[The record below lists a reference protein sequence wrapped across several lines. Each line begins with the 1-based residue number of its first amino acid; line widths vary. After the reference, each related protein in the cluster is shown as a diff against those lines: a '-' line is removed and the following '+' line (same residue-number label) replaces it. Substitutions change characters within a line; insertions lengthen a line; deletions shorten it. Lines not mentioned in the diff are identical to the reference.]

1 LKESGS
7 AKAETALKIEA
18 IIPLPP
24 SAQLNPPQFQADA
37 TSSIYFGGSRAGE
50 SKESVVSVQALLNN
64 FYSQGSGPLG
74 RDVKAPSS
82 RPFRLFKIVATIP
95 AVMPVLVLIGW
106 IFGIDTL
113 KAGAPKL
120 VAMNPMVAVAFLAA
134 AVGLW
139 TYRLGGPGRW
149 QRWTCRISAA
159 IVLLVGLVRMIG
171 YMADVDFGFDRLLFG
186 SSIGSANIDPNSAL
200 NFILLG
206 AALAVLEI
214 KSPSARRASQSLV
227 LTAGIVGLTAF
238 ISYAYGI
245 KPFDI
250 VPVSIAMALNT
261 AITFLAL
268 CWAMLL
274 ACEDHGVVG
283 LTFSGGLGGL
293 LARQLLPASLGV
305 PFVLGYL
312 ALLGERKGAF
322 GTEGGVALFVLA
334 HTVLFFSIVW
344 SNAISLSRIDQQR
357 RDAVGQLR
365 RAHDDLEL
373 RVLERTEELARS
385 NDRLRQS
392 ADQYKFLADAMPQIV
407 WTTRPDG
414 NNDYYNLRWLEFTG
428 LNFEQSKD
436 RGWEPAL
443 HPDDV
448 KTCVEKWNG
457 CLRTGE
463 PFEME
468 LRLKNAKGDFHWHLC
483 RAVPM
488 RNKLGRIVQWVGTAT
503 NIEEFKHVE
512 TELRNMQKELED
524 RVRQRTADL
533 EASNH
538 ALRRAGERLR
548 YDAMH
553 DALTGLPNRGFFHD
567 QVQRCIERSRRR
579 SDFRFAVLFLDL
591 DRFKIINDS
600 LGHAAGD
607 RLLIAIGE
615 RLRRTLRPTDTI
627 SADSSDTVARLGGDE
642 FTILLDDLKG
652 ENDAALV
659 AERIQK
665 ELNTP
670 VDFEGHQLYT
680 TVSIGIVNG
689 SAGYTTAKELLRDA
703 DAAMYHA
710 KAAGKARHAIFD
722 ANMHATAMERLRIE
736 TDLQQALPGNQ
747 LRLDYIPIV
756 SLRTREIIGFETQ
769 LCWNHP
775 QRGLIPQPQ
784 FIPIAEENGMSGPI
798 NTWAI
803 EQACLQLQSWKTKG
817 LPQATINVRLLRR
830 HISEPG
836 LVTKLQSLLEQTGA
850 DPSKLSVELT
860 ESVIMADPEAARR
873 TVAEIRAMN
882 VVVLMDE
889 FGAGRSS
896 LACLHQ
902 FPIHGLKIDRAFVT
916 SMCGRRDY
924 AAVVHA
930 IVTLAH
936 HLNMQVTATGVQT
949 AEQVALLQTLE
960 CDAAQGEFF
969 SSPVDAATAE
979 KMLANPPT
987 LQLSA

>member
-1 LKESGS
+1 
-7 AKAETALKIEA
+7 
-18 IIPLPP
+18 
-24 SAQLNPPQFQADA
+24 
-37 TSSIYFGGSRAGE
+37 
-50 SKESVVSVQALLNN
+50 VSVQSVLNS
-64 FYSQGSGPLG
+64 FYSTGYSGMNLDAPPKTRPL
-74 RDVKAPSS
+74 
-82 RPFRLFKIVATIP
+82 RLFKMVATITTIVP
-95 AVMPVLVLIGW
+95 FLVMIGW
-106 IFGIDTL
+106 IFNIHSL
-113 KAGAPKL
+113 KAGAPRL
-120 VAMNPMVAVAFLAA
+120 VAMNPLIAIGLLAA
-134 AVGLW
+134 AAGLW
-139 TYRLGGPGRW
+139 IHRCCGAGRW
-149 QRWTCRISAA
+149 QRWTSRSCAA
-159 IVLLVGLVRMIG
+159 FVLLIGAARMIAF
-171 YMADVDFGFDRLLFG
+171 MADADLGIDRLLFRG
-186 SSIGSANIDPNSAL
+186 TVGKSYIDPNSTL

-206 AALAVLEI
+206 AALALLEI
-214 KSPSARRASQSLV
+214 KSASARRATQSLI
-227 LTAGIVGLTAF
+227 LTAGIISLTAF

-250 VPVSIAMALNT
+250 VPGSIAMALNS

-274 ACEDHGVVG
+274 ACEDYGVVG
-283 LTFSGGLGGL
+283 LTFSNGLGGL

-312 ALLGERKGAF
+312 ALLGERQGAF

-344 SNAISLSRIDQQR
+344 SNAISLSRLDQQR
-357 RDAVGQLR
+357 RDAVVQLR

-407 WTTRPDG
+407 WTTKPDG
-414 NNDYYNLRWLEFTG
+414 NNDYFNQRWQDFSG
-428 LNFEQSKD
+428 QSFDQSKD
-436 RGWEPAL
+436 RGWESSI
-443 HPDDV
+443 HPDDI
-448 KTCVEKWNG
+448 KTCAEKWNG

-468 LRLKNAKGDFHWHLC
+468 LRLKNAKGEYHWHLS
-483 RAVPM
+483 RALPM
-488 RNKLGRIVQWVGTAT
+488 RNKLGRIVHWVGTAT

-512 TELRNMQKELED
+512 SQLRTIQKELED

-548 YDAMH
+548 FDAMH

-567 QVQRCIERSRRR
+567 QVQRCIERARRR
-579 SDFRFAVLFLDL
+579 SDFRFSVLFLDL

-607 RLLIAIGE
+607 KLLISIGD
-615 RLRRTLRPTDTI
+615 RLRRCLRPTDTI
-627 SADSSDTVARLGGDE
+627 SSDSSDTVARLGGDE
-642 FTILLDDLKG
+642 FTILLDDLKN

-659 AERIQK
+659 AERIQR
-665 ELNTP
+665 EVSQP
-670 VDFEGHQLYT
+670 VDYEGHQLYS

-689 SAGYTTAKELLRDA
+689 SSGYSTAKDLLRDA

-736 TDLQQALPGNQ
+736 TDLQQALPLQQ
-747 LRLDYIPIV
+747 LRLDFLPII
-756 SLRTREIIGFETQ
+756 SLRSREIVGFETL

-775 QRGLIPQPQ
+775 QRGHIAHAH
-784 FIPIAEENGMSGPI
+784 FVPIAEENGMSGPI

-803 EQACLQLQSWKTKG
+803 EQACLRLQNWKDKG
-817 LPQATINVRLLRR
+817 IANVSINVRLLRR
-830 HISEPG
+830 HLNEPG
-836 LVTKLQSLLEQTGA
+836 LIEKIQTILDRTGA
-850 DPSKLSVELT
+850 DPTRLTIELT

-936 HLNMQVTATGVQT
+936 HLNMQVTATGVET
-949 AEQVALLQTLE
+949 AEQVALLQSLE
-960 CDAAQGEFF
+960 CDAAQGDFF
-969 SSPVDAATAE
+969 GAPLDAAAVE
-979 KMLANPPT
+979 KLLANPPT
-987 LQLSA
+987 LLKSA